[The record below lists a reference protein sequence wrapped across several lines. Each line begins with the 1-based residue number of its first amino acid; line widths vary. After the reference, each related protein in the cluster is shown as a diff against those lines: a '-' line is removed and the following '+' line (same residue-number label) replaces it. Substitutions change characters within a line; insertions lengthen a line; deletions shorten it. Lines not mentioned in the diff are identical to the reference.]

1 MDNQMNQISHAGK
14 SPKVMSAAFGLL
26 MIVGLIGAGLQP
38 ALAARSGSEAEQVL
52 AQAAPSSGA
61 TAVVHWNA
69 IAVRTA
75 IQVAGQ
81 NQPQSTMYLAR
92 VQAAVY
98 NAVVA
103 IEGRYQPYHS
113 ALTPR
118 PGASVEAA
126 VALAAHG
133 VLVYDFPAQ
142 QAALDADLA
151 AALAAVADGPAKSAG
166 IEIGRAAAAE
176 LLALRQGDGLEADIG
191 FTMPSPAPG
200 VWQLPAGATPL
211 SPWISRLRPYLL
223 NSPDQFRPGPPPD
236 LTSPEWAVQ
245 YEEVRQMGRA
255 TNSPRTDEQTDI
267 ARFWSTHAQA
277 QYNAA
282 YQQIIRTRGL
292 DAVEAARLMAMGNL
306 LGADALI
313 GCFDAKYH
321 YLFWRPLFAIRQG
334 DGDGNPGTTGEPTW
348 QPLLG
353 TPPHPEY
360 PSAHSCYTSSQAE
373 VFVEVL
379 GTQRIELDL
388 TSTAP
393 NVLQRTRHYKYAR
406 DLVQEIIDA
415 RVWGGIHYRESD
427 VKGATLGRK
436 VAHWALQ
443 RYFLPVP

>member
-1 MDNQMNQISHAGK
+1 MNAK
-14 SPKVMSAAFGLL
+14 FFFVL
-26 MIVGLIGAGLQP
+26 
-38 ALAARSGSEAEQVL
+38 LAAIIALLATATSSSVNTQVA
-52 AQAAPSSGA
+52 AQAGTTSGA
-61 TAVVHWNA
+61 NAIVNWNV

-81 NQPQSTMYLAR
+81 NQPQSNMYLAR

-113 ALTPR
+113 ALARR

-133 VLVYDFPAQ
+133 VLVHDFPAQ

-151 AALAAVADGPAKSAG
+151 AALAAVADGPAKTAG
-166 IEIGRAAAAE
+166 IGVGQAAAAE
-176 LLALRQGDGLEADIG
+176 LIALRQGDGLEANIG
-191 FTMPSPAPG
+191 FTMPAPAPG
-200 VWQLPAGATPL
+200 VWQLPTGATPL
-211 SPWISRLRPYLL
+211 SPWISKLRPYLL
-223 NSPDQFRPGPPPD
+223 NNPDQFRPGPPPD
-236 LTSPEWAVQ
+236 LTSDEWAVQ
-245 YEEVRQMGRA
+245 FEEVKQMGRA
-255 TNSPRTDEQTDI
+255 TNSSRTDEQTDI
-267 ARFWSTHAQA
+267 ARFWTTHAQA

-282 YQQIIRTRGL
+282 YQEIIRTRGL

-306 LGADALI
+306 VGADAMI

-334 DGDGNPGTTGEPTW
+334 DSDGNPGTTGEPTW

-360 PSAHSCYTSSQAE
+360 PSAHSCYTSAQAE

-379 GTQRIELDL
+379 GTQRIQVDL

-393 NVLQRTRHYKYAR
+393 NVVQRTRHYKYAH
-406 DLVQEIIDA
+406 DLVQEIINA
-415 RVWGGIHYRESD
+415 RVWGGIHFRESD

>member
-1 MDNQMNQISHAGK
+1 MLAE
-14 SPKVMSAAFGLL
+14 MSFIKK
-26 MIVGLIGAGLQP
+26 IVV
-38 ALAARSGSEAEQVL
+38 ALAVLIILLATPSLVAHPLSYQRPVSDSEVRQFEG
-52 AQAAPSSGA
+52 QAAASTSPD
-61 TAVVHWNA
+61 AVVTWNA

-103 IEGRYQPYHS
+103 IEGRYQPYRS

-118 PGASVEAA
+118 PGASVDAA
-126 VALAAHG
+126 VSMAAHD

-142 QAALDADLA
+142 QAALDADVA
-151 AALAAVADGPAKSAG
+151 AALAAIPDGPAKTEG
-166 IEIGRAAAAE
+166 IEVGQAAAAE
-176 LLALRQGDGLEADIG
+176 LIDLRQGDGLEADIG
-191 FTMPSPAPG
+191 FAMPTPAPG
-200 VWQLPAGATPL
+200 VWQLPPGATPL
-211 SPWISRLRPYLL
+211 SPWISKLHPYLL

-236 LTSPEWAVQ
+236 LSSEEWVEQ
-245 YEEVRQMGRA
+245 FEEVRLVGRSDA
-255 TNSPRTDEQTDI
+255 DPSYRSPEQTDI
-267 ARFWSTHAQA
+267 ARFWTTHAQA
-277 QYNAA
+277 QYNLA
-282 YQQIIRTRGL
+282 YQQIVRKHTL

-306 LGADALI
+306 VGADALI

-321 YLFWRPLFAIRQG
+321 YLFWRPVFAIRQG
-334 DGDGNPGTTGEPTW
+334 NVDGNPGTTGDPNW

-360 PSAHSCYTSSQAE
+360 PSAHSCYTSAQAE
-373 VFVEVL
+373 VFIEVL
-379 GTQRIELDL
+379 ATQRIELDL
-388 TSTAP
+388 TSAAP
-393 NVLQRTRHYKYAR
+393 NVVQRTRHYVYAR

-427 VKGATLGRK
+427 VKGAALGRK

-443 RYFLPVP
+443 RYFGSMP